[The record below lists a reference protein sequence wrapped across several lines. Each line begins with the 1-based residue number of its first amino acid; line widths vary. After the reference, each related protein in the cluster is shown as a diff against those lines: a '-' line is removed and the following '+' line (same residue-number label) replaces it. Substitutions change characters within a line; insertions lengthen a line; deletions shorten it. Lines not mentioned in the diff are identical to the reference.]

1 MSEPLRALFCIGVLP
16 DFFAAPAADFDRLM
30 VQFRAAFDDLK
41 TRFGLRVLG
50 TLDDILLQNGPS
62 TTFPWTCYILAE
74 APDLA
79 AVRGLVDHVKE
90 ARIDESRLWRYA
102 KIEARIGV
110 PLDFGTA

>member
-1 MSEPLRALFCIGVLP
+1 
-16 DFFAAPAADFDRLM
+16 
-30 VQFRAAFDDLK
+30 VQFRAAFDDLNG
-41 TRFGLRVLG
+41 RFGLRVLG

-62 TTFPWTCYILAE
+62 AAAPWTCYILAD

-79 AVRGLVDHVKE
+79 AVRGLVDQVKE

-110 PLDFGTA
+110 PLDFGTE